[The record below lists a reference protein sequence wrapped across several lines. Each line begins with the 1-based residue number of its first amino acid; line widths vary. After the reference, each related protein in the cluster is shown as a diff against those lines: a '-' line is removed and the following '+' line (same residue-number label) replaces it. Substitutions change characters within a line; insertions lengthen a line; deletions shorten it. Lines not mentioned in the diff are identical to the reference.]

1 MTNTSELARVLQQ
14 AAEAIRGGDH
24 TAAGELLCSVTGP
37 AADHPDRL
45 QLLGLVHRAQDEPE
59 AAERAFRASLQMAP
73 HQPAVLNNL
82 GNLLLSQG
90 RRDEAE
96 GCYRQAITI
105 KPQAADAHR
114 NLGLM
119 QVDDGLYAQAEQ
131 SLRHALDLQ
140 PRDAGAWTALGHCCQ
155 QQDQLEAAAEAYQ
168 AALKVR
174 PGYAN
179 ALAGLG
185 YTLRLMDRLADAQ
198 LCYDAALQ
206 AAPQSLG
213 IAVGR
218 AALDVNLGKTEEAEH
233 RYRQVLA
240 ADPLNIDAHRELNEM
255 LWQMGR
261 TGEYG
266 ESFRHALQTH
276 PHNQALLLACCE
288 ALAGA
293 GRHDEILEMLQR
305 FADASGAGAKA
316 GSGEEAPQLIAAR
329 ARAKAATGRHD
340 EAMGLFDRAR
350 VLLPAN
356 AELALDHAQLA
367 IVQGDYR
374 SALLALEQME
384 RVEPDNQLMWAC
396 RGTCWRLL
404 GDERAAWLNDTSRFV
419 RTAAIPCPPGFPS
432 LEAFLSE
439 LTLLLTGLHTTRV
452 APSNQTLRGGT
463 QTFGRLFHRRDA
475 LIGLL
480 AEALSTTISQYLEQ
494 LPHDP
499 EHPLLRRNTGQF
511 RFSGSWSVRLVDGGY
526 HVNHVHPQGWL
537 SSVFYVSVPDD
548 LGSSVEDPAGWLKIG
563 ETSLGLGQ
571 REVIDRL
578 VQPVAGELTLFP
590 SYTWHGTVPFHS
602 TVPRLTS
609 PFDVVP
615 V

>member
-1 MTNTSELARVLQQ
+1 MTDTRQLARILQR
-14 AAEAIRGGDH
+14 AADAIRRGDH
-24 TAAGELLCSVTGP
+24 IAAGELLRSVTGP

-45 QLLGLVHRAQDEPE
+45 QLLGLVYRAQDEPE
-59 AAERAFRASLQMAP
+59 AAETAFRASLRVAP
-73 HQPAVLNNL
+73 NQSAVLNNL

-90 RRDEAE
+90 RRDEAQD
-96 GCYRQAITI
+96 CYRQAIKI
-105 KPQAADAHR
+105 APQTADAHR

-119 QVDDGLYAQAEQ
+119 LADDGLYARAEQ
-131 SLRHALDLQ
+131 SLRKALDFQ
-140 PRDAGAWTALGHCCQ
+140 PRDAGAWTTLGHCCQ
-155 QQDQLEAAAEAYQ
+155 QQDRLEAAAEAYQ

-198 LCYDAALQ
+198 ICYDAALR
-206 AAPQSLG
+206 AAPQSHG

-218 AALDVNLGKTEEAEH
+218 AALDVNLGRTEEAEH

-261 TGEYG
+261 TGEHG
-266 ESFRHALQTH
+266 ESLRHALQAH
-276 PHNQALLLACCE
+276 PHNGTLLLACCE

-305 FADASGAGAKA
+305 FAGASGAGAGK
-316 GSGEEAPQLIAAR
+316 EDPRLIAAR
-329 ARAKAATGRHD
+329 ARAEAAIGRHD

-350 VLLPAN
+350 VLLPDSG
-356 AELALDHAQLA
+356 ELALDHAQLA
-367 IVQGDYR
+367 IVLGDYR
-374 SALLALEQME
+374 LALQALEQME
-384 RVEPDNQLMWAC
+384 RAEPDNQLMWAC

-404 GDERAAWLNDTSRFV
+404 RDERAEWLNDTSRFV

-439 LTLLLTGLHTTRV
+439 LTLLLTRLHTTRV
-452 APSNQTLRGGT
+452 APSSQTLRGGT

-499 EHPLLRRNTGQF
+499 GHPLLRRNTGQF
-511 RFSGSWSVRLVDGGY
+511 RFSGSWSVRLADGGY

-563 ETSLGLGQ
+563 ETSLGLGE
-571 REVIDRL
+571 REAIDRL

>member
-1 MTNTSELARVLQQ
+1 MTDTNQLARILQR
-14 AAEAIRGGDH
+14 AAEAIRRGDH
-24 TAAGELLCSVTGP
+24 AAAGQLLRSVTGP

-45 QLLGLVHRAQDEPE
+45 QLLGLVRRAEGDPE
-59 AAERAFRASLQMAP
+59 GAESAFRAALQVAP
-73 HQPAVLNNL
+73 QQPAVLNNL

-96 GCYRQAITI
+96 ECYLQAISI
-105 KPQAADAHR
+105 APQAADAHR

-119 QVDDGLYAQAEQ
+119 LADDGLYARAEQ
-131 SLRHALDLQ
+131 SLRKALSIQ
-140 PRDAGAWTALGHCCQ
+140 PRDAGAWTGLGHCCH
-155 QQDQLEAAAEAYQ
+155 QQDRLEAAAEAYQ

-185 YTLRLMDRLADAQ
+185 YTLRLMDRLDDAQ
-198 LCYDAALQ
+198 VCYDAALQ
-206 AAPQSLG
+206 AAPQSHA

-218 AALDVNLGKTEEAEH
+218 AALDVNLGRTEEAER

-240 ADPLNIDAHRELNEM
+240 ADPLNIAAHQELNEM

-261 TGEYG
+261 TGEYS
-266 ESFRHALQTH
+266 ESFRHALQMH
-276 PHNQALLLACCE
+276 PQNGTLLLACCE

-293 GRHDEILEMLQR
+293 GRHEEILEMLQR
-305 FADASGAGAKA
+305 FSGAAGAGA
-316 GSGEEAPQLIAAR
+316 GEEDPRLIAAR
-329 ARAKAATGRHD
+329 ARAEAASGRHD
-340 EAMGLFDRAR
+340 EAMDLFDRAR
-350 VLLPAN
+350 LLLPGDGK
-356 AELALDHAQLA
+356 LALDHAQLA
-367 IVQGDYR
+367 IVQGDYWL
-374 SALLALEQME
+374 ALQALEQME
-384 RVEPDNQLMWAC
+384 RIEPDNQLMWAC

-404 GDERAAWLNDTSRFV
+404 GDARAEWLNDTARFV
-419 RTAAIPCPPGFPS
+419 RTAAIPCPPGFTS

-439 LTLLLTGLHTTRV
+439 LAMLLTRLHTTRV

-480 AEALSTTISQYLEQ
+480 TEALSTTISHYLEQ

-499 EHPLLRRNTGQF
+499 DHPLLRRNTGRF
-511 RFSGSWSVRLVDGGY
+511 RFSGSWSVRLTTGGY
-526 HVNHVHPQGWL
+526 HVSHVHPQGWL
-537 SSVFYVSVPDD
+537 SSVFYVSVPGD
-548 LGSSVEDPAGWLKIG
+548 LGSSEEDPAGWLKIG
-563 ETSLGLGQ
+563 ETSLGLGE
-571 REVIDRL
+571 RERIDRL
-578 VQPVAGELTLFP
+578 VRPVAGELTLFP

-615 V
+615 A